1 MLYCNNIGGDEMKV
15 KFTTMI
21 DEDMLSAIKIQAIKE
36 KRTVS
41 SILNEII
48 AEYLQKKSEGN

>member
-1 MLYCNNIGGDEMKV
+1 MKV

-21 DEDMLSAIKIQAIKE
+21 DEEMLSAIKIQAIKE

-41 SILNEII
+41 DILNELI
-48 AEYLQKKSEGN
+48 AEYLQKKSEG

>member
-1 MLYCNNIGGDEMKV
+1 MKKS

-21 DEDMLSAIKIQAIKE
+21 EIELLDRIKIQAIKE

-41 SILNEII
+41 DILNDLIKD
-48 AEYLQKKSEGN
+48 YLKEKDEG